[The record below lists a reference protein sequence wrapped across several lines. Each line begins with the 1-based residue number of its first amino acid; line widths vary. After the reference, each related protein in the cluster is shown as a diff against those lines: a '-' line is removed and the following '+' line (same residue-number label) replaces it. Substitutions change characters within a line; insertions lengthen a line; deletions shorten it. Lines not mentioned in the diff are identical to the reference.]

1 VLYFAAGTTSG
12 AVAPVLAGVVV
23 KGPGP
28 GDAGLGRDAAT
39 EIYAEPGVIV
49 PKCRQ
54 RNSARASSSAGRM
67 PKKIASDV
75 VIMAFKAP
83 VQKTARGQWGH

>member
-1 VLYFAAGTTSG
+1 M
-12 AVAPVLAGVVV
+12 APVPLPGVVV

-28 GDAGLGRDAAT
+28 GDAGLGHDAAT
-39 EIYAEPGVIV
+39 EIYAETAVMFL
-49 PKCRQ
+49 KCRQ
-54 RNSARASSSAGRM
+54 RNSARASSSARRM

-83 VQKTARGQWGH
+83 IHKTARGQMGSLRPGAEVW